1 MTNEEKLQNID
12 KQLKE
17 VEIIYYKLQ
26 GAREVLTDS
35 EEDIEEVKKEG
46 KSKKSKKERLCLIV
60 KG

>member
-26 GAREVLTDS
+26 GAREVLTEN

-46 KSKKSKKERLCLIV
+46 KSKKSK
-60 KG
+60 